1 MAALGN
7 QRHLFDIPENV
18 AWFNCAAR
26 TPFLKSVA
34 AAGEKAMAA
43 RLNPWTW
50 DGAALEA
57 QSDRVR
63 GLFGELIGADADAIA
78 IQPAASYGLAVAAR
92 NLPLAAGQS
101 VVVIE
106 DQFPSNVFIWM
117 EKAAD
122 AGARVVTVPRPT
134 DGDWTAAV
142 LDHVDGNTAIA
153 ALPPCHWADGT
164 VLNLEAIGTACRNQ
178 GAALVVDVTQW
189 VGAAP
194 FDVTKV
200 QPDFLVSAAY
210 KWQLCPNG
218 MSFFYAA
225 PDRRDGRPMEHHD
238 YNHPVT
244 GASIEGSLVYDPA
257 YSKGA
262 RRFDVGQTFDP
273 VKLAMA
279 EAALKQVAAW
289 TPDAT
294 AQTLTPIMARIL
306 EIADD
311 LGFDTPAGSGAAHIT
326 SISKASPPPPGMI
339 AGLAAKGVH
348 ASLRCGGLR
357 LAPHVYVSD
366 DDIARL
372 RAALTDAWPG

>member
-26 TPFLKSVA
+26 TPFLKSVV

-50 DGAALEA
+50 DGGALEA

-63 GLFGELIGADADAIA
+63 GLFAELIGADAEAVA

-92 NLPLAAGQS
+92 NLSLAAGQS
-101 VVVIE
+101 IVVIE

-122 AGARVVTVPRPT
+122 AGARVITVPRPT

-142 LDHVDGNTAIA
+142 LDHIDGDTAIA

-164 VLNLEAIGTACRNQ
+164 VLDLETGGAACRNH

-194 FDVTKV
+194 FDVAKV

-225 PDRRDGRPMEHHD
+225 PHRRDGRPLEHHD

-244 GASIEGSLVYDPA
+244 GASIEGSLVYDTT
-257 YSKGA
+257 YSTGA
-262 RRFDVGQTFDP
+262 WRFDVGQTFDP

-279 EAALKQVAAW
+279 EAALAQVAAW
-289 TPDAT
+289 TPEAV
-294 AQTLTPIMARIL
+294 AQSLAPVMARIL
-306 EIADD
+306 EIAGD
-311 LGFDTPAGSGAAHIT
+311 LGFDIPAGQGSVHIT
-326 SISKASPPPPGMI
+326 SIRKPSPPPPGMI
-339 AGLAAKGVH
+339 GGLAAKGVH

-357 LAPHVYVSD
+357 LAPHAYVSD

-372 RAALTDAWPG
+372 RTALAGAWPD